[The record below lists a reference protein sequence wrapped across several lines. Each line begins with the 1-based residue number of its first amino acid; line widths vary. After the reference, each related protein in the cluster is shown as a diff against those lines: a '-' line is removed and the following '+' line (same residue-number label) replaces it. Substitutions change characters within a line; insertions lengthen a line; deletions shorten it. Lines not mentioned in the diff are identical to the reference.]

1 VIPGEPVKLTI
12 LSAFPRYN
20 YYSQYKNLLKQTTGK
35 LFAVETNSPIKLIRS
50 WSLLLAGII
59 IFTDKQ
65 APGLCKFLSD
75 DVPV

>member
-1 VIPGEPVKLTI
+1 VKLTI
-12 LSAFPRYN
+12 RTALPSYN
-20 YYSQYKNLLKQTTGK
+20 YAIQKPAQTTGK

-75 DVPV
+75 DVPVSL